1 MMVLAVLAHK
11 PSKSL
16 ADAKLNLRPF
26 AAVSFSPKG
35 NRSLAEHF
43 PNNFLAV
50 VAGSLES

>member
-26 AAVSFSPKG
+26 AAANFSPKDH
-35 NRSLAEHF
+35 RRLVEYF
-43 PNNFLAV
+43 PNKFLAV
-50 VAGSLES
+50 VPGSLES